1 MRVAFFSEAGYVGK
15 VPRNNPNMRT
25 DMAWVCA
32 LDATHIPVTKID
44 SFDGEFDLG
53 ILIIP
58 KNKEHLFNFP
68 LVEHMR
74 RLCKKISTMQ
84 ESTYWY
90 WQDGS
95 IQAQLWYHSVL
106 QSMDIIFCHNDMDL
120 RYYKGITDVRCELLP
135 SLMITDY
142 VKEYDG
148 ERKGVAVGG
157 NWVSAYRGFDSYLIG
172 KILDDNISAITTG
185 RMKPD
190 ERLLDINHLPWMTWI
205 EWIYEL
211 SKHKY
216 GVQLGTAAAG
226 TFNLNCAYLGIP
238 CISYDTINTQKY
250 LHPLLS
256 VSDGDI
262 EGARKL
268 ATKLANDE
276 GFYKECSLSAKENY
290 KNLYT
295 EESFLKHIKEIVT
308 DEL

>member
-276 GFYKECSLSAKENY
+276 GFYKECSISAKENY
-290 KNLYT
+290 EKLYT

>member
-1 MRVAFFSEAGYVGK
+1 MRVTFFSEAGYVGK

-90 WQDGS
+90 WQGGS
-95 IQAQLWYHSVL
+95 IQSQLWYHSVL

-148 ERKGVAVGG
+148 ERNGVAVGG

-185 RMKPD
+185 RMKAD
-190 ERLLDINHLPWMTWI
+190 EKLLDINHLPWVQWLDWM
-205 EWIYEL
+205 YEL
-211 SKHKY
+211 SKRKY

-238 CISYDTINTQKY
+238 CIAYDNVNTQKY
-250 LHPLLS
+250 LHPDLS
-256 VSDGDI
+256 VPDGDI
-262 EGARKL
+262 EQARKL
-268 ATKLANDE
+268 ATRLANDND
-276 GFYKECSLSAKENY
+276 FYIECSNKAKENFN
-290 KNLYT
+290 NLYS
-295 EESFLKHIKEIVT
+295 EEKFKSYFYSLN
-308 DEL
+308 LG